1 MGSLRCHPYPYLR
14 TKVVNLRRNFLG
26 HCPRIDPTFSRRF
39 NIGINLVDKIEMYL
53 AASSNITTKFG
64 SLTAALPKKVALMP
78 LSLRNASISAK
89 NVSGCVISI
98 QPVCSAA
105 VFESVDR

>member
-39 NIGINLVDKIEMYL
+39 NKGINLVDKIEMYL
-53 AASSNITTKFG
+53 AASSNITNEIWIADGGFAKKG
-64 SLTAALPKKVALMP
+64 STHAAFP
-78 LSLRNASISAK
+78 
-89 NVSGCVISI
+89 
-98 QPVCSAA
+98 
-105 VFESVDR
+105 